1 MAYTYKKGI
10 NLGGWMNCF
19 EDLTHDYSWH
29 LKTFITEADI
39 DRIASW
45 GADHVRL
52 PFQNSVL
59 NDETYDMMEQCVQ
72 WCNSRGLGVILDL
85 HYLDGMTCNPL
96 IKENPLFLP
105 ENQALFVRVWQD
117 VSAHMGHHDDGVRYE
132 LLNEVTDGIGY
143 LWNQLYPQGVRAIR
157 EREKERIIYVGS
169 NRMNEVSCLVELR
182 ILEDEH
188 LIYNFHYYA
197 PHAFTHQRAPFDED
211 MRQFDHAYDYP
222 CFFGDELYAYVRNH
236 PDYVERCPGV
246 LLTHNNRERLEKDLR
261 AASDFVHY
269 TGKPLYCGEFGVIET
284 AEEASAVKWVRDMV
298 DILRK
303 KEIGYCYWCY
313 KVRDFG
319 IVDLQG
325 NVRKP
330 LLPDVLFK
338 D

>member
-19 EDLTHDYSWH
+19 EDLTNDFSQHV
-29 LKTFITEADI
+29 KTFITEKDI

-59 NDETYDMMEQCVQ
+59 NEETYAVMEDCVR
-72 WCNSRGLGVILDL
+72 WCNSRGMGVILDL
-85 HYLDGMTCNPL
+85 HYLDGMTCSPL

-105 ENQALFVRVWQD
+105 ENQALFVNVWRD
-117 VSAHMGHHDDGVRYE
+117 VSAHMAHHDDGVRYE

-143 LWNQLYPQGVRAIR
+143 LWNRMYPLGVQAIR
-157 EREKERIIYVGS
+157 EREPERKIYVGS
-169 NRMNEVSCLVELR
+169 NRMNEVACLVELH
-182 ILEDEH
+182 IMEDEN
-188 LIYNFHYYA
+188 LIYNFHYYG
-197 PHAFTHQRAPFDED
+197 PHAFTHQRARFDED
-211 MRQFDHAYDYP
+211 MRLFDHPYDYP
-222 CFFGDELYAYVRNH
+222 CFFGDELYEYVRNH
-236 PDYVERCPGV
+236 PDYVERCPGI

-284 AEEASAVKWVRDMV
+284 AEETSAVKWVRDMV
-298 DILRK
+298 DILRQK
-303 KEIGYCYWCY
+303 DIGYCYWCY

-319 IVDLQG
+319 IVGLDG
-325 NVRKP
+325 EVRKP
-330 LLPDVLFK
+330 LLPEVLFK